1 MGGKFERNTFRLIY
15 TSERKEIFMFNFSF
29 DKRAIYIILAIMVIA
44 MIVQYLE
51 NPGMLESL
59 LISVPGVLVAI
70 TFHEFA
76 HAFVADR
83 LGDDTAR
90 REGRLSLNPFDHL
103 DPIGTVLLLFAGF
116 GWGKPV
122 HVNPSNYTRKISME
136 KGEAIVSIAG
146 PIMNFLLAIVF
157 SIIYFG
163 IFKFAGLSFMATTL
177 GDIIMKMIMS
187 AISINVGLGL
197 FNLIPLPP
205 LDGSKVIMPFLPY
218 NAKNWFR
225 NNEGIFYI
233 VFIVIWITGLASYII
248 SPAIQTVG
256 GWILNLGI
264 AIWGL

>member
-1 MGGKFERNTFRLIY
+1 
-15 TSERKEIFMFNFSF
+15 
-29 DKRAIYIILAIMVIA
+29 MV
-44 MIVQYLE
+44 VQYLA
-51 NPGMLESL
+51 NPGMLFLL
-59 LISVPGVLVAI
+59 LISVPGVLIAI

-122 HVNPSNYTRKISME
+122 HVNPRNYTRKMSME
-136 KGEAIVSIAG
+136 KGEALVSIAG
-146 PIMNFLLAIVF
+146 PVMNFLLAIIF
-157 SIIYFG
+157 AIIYYG
-163 IFKFAGLSFMATTL
+163 IYKLADTSFLLSTM
-177 GDIIMKMIMS
+177 GGIIMRLII
-187 AISINVGLGL
+187 ATVSINVGLGL

-218 NAKNWFR
+218 KAKEFFI
-225 NNEGIFYI
+225 NNEQIFYI
-233 VFIVIWITGLASYII
+233 VFVVLWITGLTSVII

-256 GWILNLGI
+256 SWILNLAA